1 MTTPLPHPQQGAG
14 DTAQFAD
21 PQVADPN
28 PIATDSPAEG
38 PVVDTLPSTTA
49 TSRTRLVLRRM
60 RRMPTAWIGGGMLL
74 LLVLSGVIFPM
85 IYQYTPIEYDYANQ
99 MSPPSQ
105 YHWFGTNAQG
115 QDIFAQVMAGLRISL
130 IIGFATAVAVTFLSA
145 LFGTIAGYFGGK
157 LDAVIVNLINFM
169 LIVPSFL
176 LLLLL
181 SPVLQGLHWIFMV
194 PLLAVFSWML
204 TARVLRAMTQ
214 GLVNMEYVQ
223 AAKFMGVPSRTII
236 MRHIIPN
243 ISSWMIIDTTL
254 GVGGAIL
261 AETGLSFLGFGI
273 LYPNFSLGTVLQ
285 AYNIA
290 HPHTWVFAAVVL
302 AMLVISINMVGE
314 ALRDALDPTSGRG
327 H

>member
-1 MTTPLPHPQQGAG
+1 MTIQPPRPDQGLVDDA
-14 DTAQFAD
+14 DAAVVPSDAATAPTKA
-21 PQVADPN
+21 
-28 PIATDSPAEG
+28 S
-38 PVVDTLPSTTA
+38 
-49 TSRTRLVLRRM
+49 SRSALVWRRF
-60 RRMPTAWIGGGMLL
+60 RRMPSAWIGGSVLL
-74 LLVLSGVIFPM
+74 LLTISAIVFPM
-85 IYQYTPIEYDYANQ
+85 VYQYNPIEYDFANQ
-99 MSPPSQ
+99 LKGPSQ

-130 IIGFATAVAVTFLSA
+130 IIGFATALLITVLAA

-157 LDAVIVNLINFM
+157 IDTVIVNFINFM

-176 LLLLL
+176 MLLLL
-181 SPVLQGLHWIFMV
+181 SPVLQGMHWILMV
-194 PLLAVFSWML
+194 PLLALFSWML
-204 TARVLRAMTQ
+204 TARVLRALTQ
-214 GLVNMEYVQ
+214 GVVNMEYVQ
-223 AAKFMGVPSRTII
+223 AAKFMGVPSHRII

-254 GVGGAIL
+254 GVGFAIL

-273 LYPNFSLGTVLQ
+273 LYPNFSLGSVLQ

-290 HPHTWVFAAVVL
+290 HPHTWVFAAAIL
-302 AMLVISINMVGE
+302 ALLVISINMVGE